1 MRNCARSARIKAL
14 PADETGE
21 RWEPVTPRRTVLQRW
36 ESLTDDTARGE
47 LLRTLGARMIASKP
61 EGGELIVS
69 VLAGELFDS
78 KSKLSGLRVEEPVRA

>member
-21 RWEPVTPRRTVLQRW
+21 RWEPVTPRQTIATW